1 MEEDDAVPGDDVE
14 IDVGVG
20 EQEGGVDV
28 VEETRFD
35 VFRVDEAVSGE
46 GAGSAFTMHDDDDDD
61 LFRPATH
68 LSHNPSN
75 ALEGN
80 SCTVAAITLSSSSS
94 SSTRAQSP
102 GNISPTPHTRTNRNN
117 RRTHPR

>member
-46 GAGSAFTMHDDDDDD
+46 GAGSAFAMHDDDN
-61 LFRPATH
+61 LFRLATH

-94 SSTRAQSP
+94 SSTRAQSV